1 MSVLEEVSGTVV
13 WVGFCDGSD
22 SSKREVGVGLEVG
35 TNIPPSP
42 YSSQLRLMFGNL
54 FLIASTCIRVG
65 FVLPLKMLDSEAVLM
80 PVILENVCW
89 FMCCASISCFILS
102 FM

>member
-1 MSVLEEVSGTVV
+1 MSVLGEGSETVIG
-13 WVGFCDGSD
+13 VGLCDGSD

-80 PVILENVCW
+80 PVILENVC
-89 FMCCASISCFILS
+89 
-102 FM
+102 